1 MRSASP
7 QPSSWCWAWGAPPS
21 RIQPQPHTT
30 KGCHGSQRLCEVDT
44 KHHLKQMMLGP
55 LIPVQHNPA
64 WSCTC
69 ISGPASVPVGEASA
83 ASLLSTAGAARPVP
97 PRPGEAAAKGLILQ
111 PPSPSPCFTSRSPS
125 TDQRA
130 LRFSLRSLKCS
141 QRATRCCQQPP
152 AVGTGLSPPHH
163 NHLLIAAPPAGRRL
177 ARSVDP
183 QHRSAPSSHAGC
195 PPWCL
200 GLRRS
205 PAPW

>member
-1 MRSASP
+1 MLGLGCIAKQDPAPAPHHEGLPWPSAALRGGYKASP
-7 QPSSWCWAWGAPPS
+7 KANDAGTIDPCAAQPCLVLHMHFGS
-21 RIQPQPHTT
+21 R
-30 KGCHGSQRLCEVDT
+30 
-44 KHHLKQMMLGP
+44 LGP
-55 LIPVQHNPA
+55 R
-64 WSCTC
+64 
-69 ISGPASVPVGEASA
+69 GKASA
-83 ASLLSTAGAARPVP
+83 ASLLSTAGAAHPVP

-130 LRFSLRSLKCS
+130 LRFSLHSLKCS